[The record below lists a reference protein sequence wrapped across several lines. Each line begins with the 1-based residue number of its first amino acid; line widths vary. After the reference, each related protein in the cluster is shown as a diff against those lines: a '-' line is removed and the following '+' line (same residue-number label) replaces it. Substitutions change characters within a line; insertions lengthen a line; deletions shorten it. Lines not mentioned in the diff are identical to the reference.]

1 MQNLDKGLDSVSYY
15 RVYNRMCSGKVEEKV
30 MRTTLKSVT
39 NSGHWLRI
47 GDVSKQSGV
56 GIEALRFYEK
66 QGLLNHAART
76 QSGYR
81 LYGREVLERLEFI
94 KRAQVLGFSLA
105 EIAHIIKEKE
115 AGKSPCFEVR
125 EIVRLRLKELDE
137 RMKEMRRYRK
147 ELATAL
153 AEWDEAKELEGDV
166 CGLIEG
172 TAISHALPK
181 RAKLEKHNHKAGEK
195 DHECH

>member
-1 MQNLDKGLDSVSYY
+1 
-15 RVYNRMCSGKVEEKV
+15 
-30 MRTTLKSVT
+30 MRIALKSVADP
-39 NSGHWLRI
+39 GRWLRI

-66 QGLLNHAART
+66 QGLLNHATRT

-81 LYGREVLERLEFI
+81 LYGTEVLERLEFI

-125 EIVRLRLKELDE
+125 EIVRSRLQELDE

-147 ELATAL
+147 ELAAAL
-153 AEWDEAKELEGDV
+153 VEWDEAKELEGEV

-172 TAISHALPK
+172 TAISHGLSK
-181 RAKLEKHNHKAGEK
+181 RTKLEKKTPQGK
-195 DHECH
+195 R

>member
-1 MQNLDKGLDSVSYY
+1 
-15 RVYNRMCSGKVEEKV
+15 
-30 MRTTLKSVT
+30 MRTGLKSVP
-39 NSGHWLRI
+39 NAERWLRI

-66 QGLLNHAART
+66 QGLLSHATRT

-81 LYGREVLERLEFI
+81 LYGAEVFERLEFI

-115 AGKSPCFEVR
+115 TGKNPCFEVR

-137 RMKEMRRYRK
+137 RMKEMRLYRK
-147 ELATAL
+147 ELAAAL
-153 AEWDEAKELEGDV
+153 AEWDEARELEGEV

-172 TAISHALPK
+172 TTMSHTLPK
-181 RAKLEKHNHKAGEK
+181 GAKLEKKTYKTEG
-195 DHECH
+195 